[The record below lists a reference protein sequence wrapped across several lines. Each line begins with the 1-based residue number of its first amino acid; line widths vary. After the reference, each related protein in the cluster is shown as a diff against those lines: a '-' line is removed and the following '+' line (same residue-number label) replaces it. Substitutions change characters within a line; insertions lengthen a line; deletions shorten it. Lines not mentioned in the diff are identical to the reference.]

1 MLLRLRYLSS
11 PVRFRTRTPLRLPP
25 GGAMI
30 ANRPYGLMSRKGGFD
45 FARIANAHRTHFYA
59 PKRTCMYF
67 YLILM
72 HMCVKIRRGQ
82 PHCSA
87 LSQMS
92 ASTSAATVKYGP

>member
-1 MLLRLRYLSS
+1 MKCGMLLRLRYLSS

-45 FARIANAHRTHFYA
+45 FARI
-59 PKRTCMYF
+59 F

-72 HMCVKIRRGQ
+72 HMCVKMRRG
-82 PHCSA
+82 
-87 LSQMS
+87 
-92 ASTSAATVKYGP
+92 

>member
-1 MLLRLRYLSS
+1 MKCGMLLRLRYLSS

-45 FARIANAHRTHFYA
+45 FARIANAPRTHFYA

-72 HMCVKIRRGQ
+72 HMCVKMRRG
-82 PHCSA
+82 
-87 LSQMS
+87 
-92 ASTSAATVKYGP
+92 